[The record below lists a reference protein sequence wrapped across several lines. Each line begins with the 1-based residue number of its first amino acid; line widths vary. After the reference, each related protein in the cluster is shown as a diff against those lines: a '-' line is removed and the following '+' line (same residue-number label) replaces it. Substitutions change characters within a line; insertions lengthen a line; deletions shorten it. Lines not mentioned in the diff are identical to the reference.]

1 MPKIKKIKVK
11 PLRIVQ
17 LEAPK
22 PKFVKVSIQG
32 KTRKTKNARK

>member
-1 MPKIKKIKVK
+1 MPKIKKIKIK

-17 LEAPK
+17 FEAPK

-32 KTRKTKNARK
+32 KIRKTKKR

>member
-32 KTRKTKNARK
+32 KTRKTKKR